1 MTKLYIGNLPFS
13 ATDDMLRHIFEHVG
27 TVRSA
32 KVITDSETGRSRGFG
47 FVEMG
52 TSEEAAEAVL
62 RFNGD
67 TYEGRVVTVS
77 EARQRQVPRLFPQ
90 FLAADL
96 KTA

>member
-13 ATDDMLRHIFEHVG
+13 ATDEMLRHIFEHVG

-47 FVEMG
+47 FVEMA
-52 TSEEAAEAVL
+52 TSEEAAEAVS

-67 TYEGRVVTVS
+67 TYEGRIVRVS
-77 EARQRQVPRLFPQ
+77 EARRREVTGLFPQ
-90 FLAADL
+90 FSAAEL